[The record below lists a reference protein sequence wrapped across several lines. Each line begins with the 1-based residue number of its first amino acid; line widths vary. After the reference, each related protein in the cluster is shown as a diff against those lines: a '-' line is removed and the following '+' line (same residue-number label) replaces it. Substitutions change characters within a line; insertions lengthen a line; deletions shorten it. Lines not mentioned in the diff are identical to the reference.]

1 MSDSL
6 REHLLA
12 TIAHITT
19 KQSRL
24 TLEIQ
29 NLEALLQSL
38 RREVDSLPSTGR
50 LVFPPQEKAQGPF
63 AGISVR
69 WSVFLFLAEY
79 ARGPETSGV
88 IADALRSGGSVSQA
102 ISFNSNVSAVLSQ
115 MANKGE
121 VEKIG
126 DRFSLTRKGMEA
138 WHGISQSEK
147 FVNRNSETKENME
160 AV

>member
-12 TIAHITT
+12 TIAHIST

-24 TLEIQ
+24 MVELE
-29 NLEALLQSL
+29 EVEGLLRSL
-38 RREVDSLPSTGR
+38 RREVGSLPTTGR
-50 LVFPPQEKAQGPF
+50 LVFPTPQPQGPF

-88 IADALRSGGSVSQA
+88 IADALRDGGSVSQA

-147 FVNRNSETKENME
+147 FVNRKLDTKETME